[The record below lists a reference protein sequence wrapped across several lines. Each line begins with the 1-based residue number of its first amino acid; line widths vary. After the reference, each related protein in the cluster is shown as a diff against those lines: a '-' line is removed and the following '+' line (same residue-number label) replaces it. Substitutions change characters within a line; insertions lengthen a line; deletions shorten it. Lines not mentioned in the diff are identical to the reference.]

1 MLLPKVE
8 KGDQAAHAT
17 IIPRTRGVEGPGAG
31 AKERRDEVISPEDYI
46 EDLLERYPGINAFLR
61 ERGVVC
67 IQCGEPVWG
76 TLREQV
82 EAKGLD
88 LDALVKDLNETF
100 CPGETE
106 S

>member
-1 MLLPKVE
+1 M
-8 KGDQAAHAT
+8 
-17 IIPRTRGVEGPGAG
+17 
-31 AKERRDEVISPEDYI
+31 ISADDYI

-76 TLREQV
+76 TLREQAQ
-82 EAKGLD
+82 AKGLD
-88 LDALVKDLNETF
+88 VDALVRELNRRF
-100 CPGETE
+100 CPGQAE

>member
-1 MLLPKVE
+1 MIRA
-8 KGDQAAHAT
+8 D
-17 IIPRTRGVEGPGAG
+17 
-31 AKERRDEVISPEDYI
+31 DYI
-46 EDLLERYPGINAFLR
+46 EDLLERHPGINAFLR

-76 TLREQV
+76 TLKEQA

-88 LDALVKDLNETF
+88 VEALVKELNQAF
-100 CPGETE
+100 CKGETE

>member
-1 MLLPKVE
+1 MIRA
-8 KGDQAAHAT
+8 D
-17 IIPRTRGVEGPGAG
+17 
-31 AKERRDEVISPEDYI
+31 DYI
-46 EDLLERYPGINAFLR
+46 EDLLEKYPGINAFLR
-61 ERGVVC
+61 EKGIVC

-88 LDALVKDLNETF
+88 LEALLKELNQEF
-100 CPGETE
+100 CPEETE

>member
-1 MLLPKVE
+1 M
-8 KGDQAAHAT
+8 
-17 IIPRTRGVEGPGAG
+17 
-31 AKERRDEVISPEDYI
+31 ISPDDYI

-76 TLREQV
+76 TLREQA

-88 LDALVKDLNETF
+88 VEALVKELNQAF
-100 CPGETE
+100 GEEEKE